1 MERSCVNE
9 LAVSLTFDAAISA
22 ATLFLL
28 ISSWFAT
35 DDDDDDAG
43 DGGKSF
49 IVRFNATVLR
59 LLNSIDFNFLL
70 AALSNIGDCWAD
82 KKLCSESS
90 NDALAD
96 DITPDKSCI
105 DGTSGSMSELSASN
119 ECFSLLHHGEVPP
132 PPSDAVRYDE
142 RD

>member
-1 MERSCVNE
+1 MERSCANA
-9 LAVSLTFDAAISA
+9 LAVSLTFDAAISL

-28 ISSWFAT
+28 ISSWLTTTEDA
-35 DDDDDDAG
+35 DDDDDG
-43 DGGKSF
+43 TSF
-49 IVRFNATVLR
+49 IVRFNGIVLR
-59 LLNSIDFNFLL
+59 LLNSTDFDFLCD
-70 AALSNIGDCWAD
+70 ALSNIGDCCGD

-96 DITPDKSCI
+96 DITPDSNCI
-105 DGTSGSMSELSASN
+105 VGTSGSISELSASN
-119 ECFSLLHHGEVPP
+119 ECFSLFHHGEV